1 MDSKPASPNS
11 AQREAEIS
19 VEVAKEL
26 QRTADEA
33 RERARAAC
41 ERAGTLP
48 LFDRLNDSEGR

>member
-1 MDSKPASPNS
+1 MDTKPASPTS
-11 AQREAEIS
+11 ALEEARIL

-26 QRTADEA
+26 QRLADEA

-48 LFDRLNDSEGR
+48 LFDRLESSR